1 MDKKLDHDQ
10 NNAHPQ
16 KPPERQKRGG
26 WDAAQRLR
34 TLAYLLPQVWSALR
48 NGPRTVGYPFEPA
61 EIPDGYRGRVR
72 IHADRCRGCGLC
84 VRDCP
89 AFGLELERQGRD
101 RFQLIYHPDRC
112 AYCGQ
117 CEESCN
123 FGAIYQDKEF
133 VTGTPDRDNLTTVL
147 VDRKPEPESS

>member
-1 MDKKLDHDQ
+1 MDKKLDHAQDPTEEQ
-10 NNAHPQ
+10 PE
-16 KPPERQKRGG
+16 KPKRARR
-26 WDAAQRLR
+26 DAAQPLR
-34 TLAYLLPQVWSALR
+34 TLAYLLPQVWRALWH
-48 NGPRTVGYPFEPA
+48 GPQTVGYPFEPA

-89 AFGLELERQGRD
+89 AFGLELVRQDRD
-101 RFQLIYHPDRC
+101 HFQLIYHPDRC

-117 CEESCN
+117 CELSCN
-123 FGAIYQDKEF
+123 FDAIYQDKEF
-133 VTGTPDRDNLTTVL
+133 VAGTSDRDTLITVL

>member
-1 MDKKLDHDQ
+1 MDKKLTS
-10 NNAHPQ
+10 NNDTPGTAEAPKQ
-16 KPPERQKRGG
+16 RATGIAP
-26 WDAAQRLR
+26 RLR
-34 TLAYLLPQVWSALR
+34 TLAYLLPQVWHALR
-48 NGPRTVGYPFEPA
+48 HGPQTVDFPFKPP

-72 IHADRCRGCGLC
+72 IRADRCRGCGLC

-89 AFGLELERQGRD
+89 AFGLELERQDRD
-101 RFQLIYHPDRC
+101 HFQLIYHPDRC

-117 CEESCN
+117 CELSCN

-133 VTGTPDRDNLTTVL
+133 VTGTTDRDNLMTVL